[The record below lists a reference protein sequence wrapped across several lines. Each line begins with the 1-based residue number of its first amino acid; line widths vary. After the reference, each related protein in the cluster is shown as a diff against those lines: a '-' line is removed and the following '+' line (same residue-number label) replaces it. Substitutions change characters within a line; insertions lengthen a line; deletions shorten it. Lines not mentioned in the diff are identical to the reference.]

1 MYLCNSRVTLIKDN
15 QKTLQNP
22 ALLKIKVNV
31 KEQICVSDSTDWSSI
46 SYTSRL
52 IQFKILPRSLSSIH
66 DNHDI

>member
-31 KEQICVSDSTDWSSI
+31 KEQICVSDSTD
-46 SYTSRL
+46 
-52 IQFKILPRSLSSIH
+52 
-66 DNHDI
+66 